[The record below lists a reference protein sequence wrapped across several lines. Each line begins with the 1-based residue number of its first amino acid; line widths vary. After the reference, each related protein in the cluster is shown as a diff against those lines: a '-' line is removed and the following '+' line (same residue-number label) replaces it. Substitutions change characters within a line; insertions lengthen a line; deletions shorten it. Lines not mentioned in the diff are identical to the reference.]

1 MSALRRLFQNWRN
14 YRAFKRLPRPD
25 RHIVIYAESG
35 QDWHHYQSIVR
46 CLTDGFGKKVCYVS
60 SDAQDPGLAQ
70 NNPSILPFFI
80 GDGFFRILFF
90 QVLEADV
97 MLTQL
102 LDLDNLDLKRSVNP
116 VHYIYMFH
124 SLISTHMADHAD
136 SFDHYDTILCAGPHQ
151 MAEIRKRES
160 IHGFKAKQLIEHGYE
175 RLEQLMAERRDPPEI
190 TPQQDIH
197 VLLAPSW
204 GDETILNVCG
214 LELIGV
220 LLDAGFRLTLRP
232 HFQTR
237 WNTPEVLDAII
248 ARHGGH
254 PALTLVEQMS
264 ESDSLFDSHVMI
276 TDWSGAGMDYGM
288 GLEKPVLYID
298 VPPKARNETWQELEM
313 EPFESFVRDK
323 TGAILNPAKLEDA
336 PRIIRE
342 LLDNP
347 QQFRQQVQA
356 LRRDSVFNLGSSAE
370 AAAAAV
376 ARIADKVAD
385 AMADEGADEGAG
397 DR

>member
-1 MSALRRLFQNWRN
+1 MSALRRLFQNWQAH
-14 YRAFKRLPRPD
+14 RAFKRLPPSD

-35 QDWHHYQSIVR
+35 QDWHHFESIVR
-46 CLTDGFGKKVCYVS
+46 YLTDVLGKKVCYVS
-60 SDAQDPGLAQ
+60 SDAEDPGLAQ
-70 NNPSILPFFI
+70 NNPSVLPFFI

-102 LDLDNLDLKRSVNP
+102 LDIDNLDLKRSVNP

-136 SFDHYDTILCAGPHQ
+136 SFDHYDSILCAGPHQ

-160 IHGFKAKQLIEHGYE
+160 IHGFKPKQLIEHGHE
-175 RLEQLMAERRDPPEI
+175 RLEQLIAERREPPEI
-190 TPQQDIH
+190 TSERDIH

-248 ARHGGH
+248 DRHGGH
-254 PALTLVEQMS
+254 PAFTLVEQMS

-298 VPPKARNETWQELEM
+298 LPPKARNDTWQELEM
-313 EPFESFVRDK
+313 EPFESFVRERI
-323 TGAILNPAKLEDA
+323 GAILDTVNLAEA
-336 PRIIRE
+336 PRMIRA
-342 LLDNP
+342 LLNDP
-347 QQFRQQVQA
+347 QKFRQQVQI
-356 LRRDSVFNLGSSAE
+356 LRQDSVFNLGGSVKAGAE
-370 AAAAAV
+370 AV
-376 ARIADKVAD
+376 ARIADELL
-385 AMADEGADEGAG
+385 ADELAD